1 MAQQHR
7 NPQEQE
13 YQQQSRWRDRSF
25 GNRDEEQRNR
35 DWQEQG
41 GQRGSS
47 GYAGASESEQSGW
60 RRDMD
65 EDRWGWGQGGYGQS
79 QYGQRDEQS
88 GYGQSQYGQREQGG
102 REQSG
107 YGQSQ
112 YGQREQGGYGGGT
125 SYGRGGFRGE
135 QQRSHGEFR
144 ESGRSSSSQWRP
156 EESSRERQH
165 YGRQYESQSFDQ
177 PYPPGFQSDF
187 GSSQRSRSGFGR
199 EGYAE
204 SGAHRGKGPKGYT
217 RSDDRLKEVICEK
230 LTDDP
235 MIDASEI
242 NIEVTGQVVKLTGT
256 VDDRST
262 KYEVEELVERCG
274 GVKDIDNQ
282 LRVRSGSSQ
291 GSQMG
296 SQGGSMQT
304 TSSQSTKE
312 GSSGSSGTKRSNS

>member
-7 NPQEQE
+7 NPQEQ
-13 YQQQSRWRDRSF
+13 QQSRWRERNY
-25 GNRDEEQRNR
+25 GNRDEEERNR
-35 DWQEQG
+35 DWQEQS
-41 GQRGSS
+41 GQRGLS
-47 GYAGASESEQSGW
+47 GYSGGSESEQSDW

-65 EDRWGWGQGGYGQS
+65 EDRWGQSGHGQS
-79 QYGQRDEQS
+79 QYGQREQG
-88 GYGQSQYGQREQGG
+88 GYGQSQYGQREQG
-102 REQSG
+102 G

-135 QQRSHGEFR
+135 QQRSYGEFR

-156 EESSRERQH
+156 EESSRERQQ

-177 PYPPGFQSDF
+177 PYPPGFQGDF
-187 GSSQRSRSGFGR
+187 GSSQRGRSGFGR

-204 SGAHRGKGPKGYT
+204 SGVHRGKGPKGYT
-217 RSDDRLKEVICEK
+217 RSDERLKEVICEK

-242 NIEVTGQVVKLTGT
+242 SIEVTGQTVKLTGT

-262 KYEVEELVERCG
+262 KYEIEELVERCG
-274 GVKDIDNQ
+274 GVQDIDNQ

-291 GSQMG
+291 SSQMG

-304 TSSQSTKE
+304 SQTTGSGTAQTTSQSGKE
-312 GSSGSSGTKRSNS
+312 GSSSSSGTKRSNS

>member
-13 YQQQSRWRDRSF
+13 NQQQSRWRDRVY
-25 GNRDEEQRNR
+25 GNRNEDERNR
-35 DWQEQG
+35 DWEEQSG
-41 GQRGSS
+41 RRGLS
-47 GYAGASESEQSGW
+47 GYSGGSESEQSGW

-65 EDRWGWGQGGYGQS
+65 EDRWGQG
-79 QYGQRDEQS
+79 
-88 GYGQSQYGQREQGG
+88 
-102 REQSG
+102 G

-112 YGQREQGGYGGGT
+112 YGQREQGGYGSGT

-135 QQRSHGEFR
+135 QERSYGEFR

-156 EESSRERQH
+156 EESSRDRQQ

-177 PYPPGFQSDF
+177 PYPAGFQSDF
-187 GSSQRSRSGFGR
+187 GSSQRATRYGFGR
-199 EGYAE
+199 EGYSE
-204 SGAHRGKGPKGYT
+204 SGSHRGKGPKGYA

-242 NIEVTGQVVKLTGT
+242 SIEVTGQIVKLTGT

-291 GSQMG
+291 SSQMG
-296 SQGGSMQT
+296 AQGGATSQT
-304 TSSQSTKE
+304 SGSGTTQSTSPSARE
-312 GSSGSSGTKRSNS
+312 GSSSSSGTRRSNS

>member
-7 NPQEQE
+7 NPQERE
-13 YQQQSRWRDRSF
+13 NQQQARWRDRSY
-25 GNRDEEQRNR
+25 GNRDEDERNR
-35 DWQEQG
+35 DWQEQS
-41 GQRGSS
+41 GQRGLS
-47 GYAGASESEQSGW
+47 GYSGGSESEQSDW
-60 RRDMD
+60 RRDLD
-65 EDRWGWGQGGYGQS
+65 EDRGGQGGYGQS
-79 QYGQRDEQS
+79 R
-88 GYGQSQYGQREQGG
+88 
-102 REQSG
+102 
-107 YGQSQ
+107 

-125 SYGRGGFRGE
+125 SYGRGSFRGE
-135 QQRSHGEFR
+135 QERSYGEFR

-156 EESSRERQH
+156 EESSRDRQQ

-199 EGYAE
+199 EGYGE
-204 SGAHRGKGPKGYT
+204 SGMHRGKGPKGYT

-242 NIEVTGQVVKLTGT
+242 SIEVTGQIVKLTGT

-291 GSQMG
+291 SSQIG
-296 SQGGSMQT
+296 SQGGAMQT
-304 TSSQSTKE
+304 SQTAGSGTAQSASPSARE

>member
-13 YQQQSRWRDRSF
+13 QSRWRERSY

-35 DWQEQG
+35 DWDEPS

-47 GYAGASESEQSGW
+47 GYWGGSESEQSGW

-65 EDRWGWGQGGYGQS
+65 EDRWGQG
-79 QYGQRDEQS
+79 

-102 REQSG
+102 YGQSQYGQREQRGYGQSQYGQRGQGG

-112 YGQREQGGYGGGT
+112 YGQREQGGYGGGA
-125 SYGRGGFRGE
+125 R
-135 QQRSHGEFR
+135 QQ
-144 ESGRSSSSQWRP
+144 Q
-156 EESSRERQH
+156 

-177 PYPPGFQSDF
+177 PYPPGFQGES
-187 GSSQRSRSGFGR
+187 GSSQRSQSGFGR
-199 EGYAE
+199 EGYSA
-204 SGAHRGKGPKGYT
+204 GGLHRGKGPKGYT

-235 MIDASEI
+235 MIDASEVS
-242 NIEVTGQVVKLTGT
+242 IEVTGQTVKLTGT

-262 KYEVEELVERCG
+262 KYEIEELVERCG

-282 LRVRSGSSQ
+282 LRVRSGSSE

-304 TSSQSTKE
+304 SQTTGFGTSQTSQSGKE
-312 GSSGSSGTKRSNS
+312 GSSGSSGTKRGNS

>member
-13 YQQQSRWRDRSF
+13 NQQQSRWRERNY
-25 GNRDEEQRNR
+25 GNRNEEERNR
-35 DWQEQG
+35 DWQEQS
-41 GQRGSS
+41 GQRGLS
-47 GYAGASESEQSGW
+47 GYSGGGESEQSGW

-65 EDRWGWGQGGYGQS
+65 EDRWGQG
-79 QYGQRDEQS
+79 
-88 GYGQSQYGQREQGG
+88 
-102 REQSG
+102 G

-135 QQRSHGEFR
+135 QQRSYGEFR
-144 ESGRSSSSQWRP
+144 ESGRSPSSQWRP
-156 EESSRERQH
+156 EESSRERQQ

-177 PYPPGFQSDF
+177 PYPPGFQDDF

-204 SGAHRGKGPKGYT
+204 SGVHRGKGPKGYT

-242 NIEVTGQVVKLTGT
+242 SIEVTGQIVKLTGT

-262 KYEVEELVERCG
+262 KYEIEELVERCG

-291 GSQMG
+291 SSQMG

-304 TSSQSTKE
+304 AGGTSSQSAKE